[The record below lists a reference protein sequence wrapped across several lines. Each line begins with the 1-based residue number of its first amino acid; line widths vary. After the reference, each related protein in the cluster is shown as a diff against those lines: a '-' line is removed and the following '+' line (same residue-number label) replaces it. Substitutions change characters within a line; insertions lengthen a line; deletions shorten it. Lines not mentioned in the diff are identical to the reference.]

1 MQTVISP
8 DPLLYI
14 ETVLVVAL
22 AFGVRRV
29 ETKLAASSEE
39 DSSRAV
45 PCGVYAGLFLVSGMF
60 FSLVVAAVN
69 GSSGAL
75 INMLA
80 NVPLVLVANVVILR
94 VAERLAVGRALTG
107 VAKSLVTLRG
117 LFALVLA
124 PWLLYVLDHPL
135 ITPDLSIEQRI
146 AELPDPV
153 GALVF
158 VVLPLLVQIFV
169 YRGGEPRFMFARGFL
184 ATIAILSFLVSV
196 TSSLELDY
204 TLGAGI
210 VAVIGAAVTL
220 KAPVTEWDEG
230 FEVAGSTASI
240 GALLASIAAPLF
252 PLDLSAFL
260 QYAMLGVA
268 CLLLNVARSGT
279 RDDQVVIGAAAFHS
293 VALTTRVAAGIATE
307 VMGEINVIGFAMSG
321 VLGLGALYGSF
332 VGLAPAGSR

>member
-1 MQTVISP
+1 MQSVISS

-22 AFGVRRV
+22 AFGVHRV
-29 ETKLAASSEE
+29 ETKLATSSDAE
-39 DSSRAV
+39 SSRAV
-45 PCGVYAGLFLVSGMF
+45 PCGVYAGLFLVSGIF

-80 NVPLVLVANVVILR
+80 NVPLVLAANVVILR
-94 VAERLAVGRALTG
+94 VAERLAVGRAMTG
-107 VAKSLVTLRG
+107 VAKGLVTLRG

-135 ITPDLSIEQRI
+135 ITPDISIEQRI
-146 AELPDPV
+146 NELPEPV

-158 VVLPLLVQIFV
+158 VVLPLLVQIFA
-169 YRGGEPRFMFARGFL
+169 YRGNEPRFMFARGFL
-184 ATIAILSFLVSV
+184 ATIAIMSFLVSV
-196 TSSLELDY
+196 ISALKLDY
-204 TLGAGI
+204 RLGTGI
-210 VAVIGAAVTL
+210 VAVIGAGVTL
-220 KAPVTEWDEG
+220 KAPVTAWDEG

-252 PLDLSAFL
+252 PLDLLAFL

-268 CLLLNVARSGT
+268 CALLNVARSRT
-279 RDDQVVIGAAAFHS
+279 RDDQAVIGAAAFHS
-293 VALTTRVAAGIATE
+293 VALSTRVAAGIATE
-307 VMGEINVIGFAMSG
+307 VMSEMNVVGFAVSG
-321 VLGLGALYGSF
+321 VIGLGALYGSY
-332 VGLAPAGSR
+332 VGLAPAESR